1 MPKKPS
7 PKMRPDVAETAFRV
21 MQEAVGD
28 APKTDPENREKNPD
42 AVMRGSKGGKKGGR
56 ARAAKLTPEQRSE
69 IAKKA
74 ADARWKDKG

>member
-1 MPKKPS
+1 MPKKP
-7 PKMRPDVAETAFRV
+7 MRPDVAQTAFRV

-42 AVMRGSKGGKKGGR
+42 AVARGSKGGKKGGQ
-56 ARAAKLTPEQRSE
+56 ARAEKLDPKERSE

-74 ADARWKDKG
+74 AAVRWKDRR

>member
-1 MPKKPS
+1 MSKKPS

-21 MQEAVGD
+21 MQEAIGD

-42 AVMRGSKGGKKGGR
+42 AMKRGAKGGERGGK
-56 ARAAKLTPEQRSE
+56 ARAEKLTPKERFN

-74 ADARWKDKG
+74 ADTRWKDKD

>member
-28 APKTDPENREKNPD
+28 APKTDPATKPKNPD
-42 AVMRGSKGGKKGGR
+42 AVSRGAKGGATGGK
-56 ARAAKLTPEQRSE
+56 ARADKLTPEKRAE
-69 IAKKA
+69 IARKA
-74 ADARWKDKG
+74 AAQRWKKGE